1 MNMQKIRGVAKYPPD
16 RLLLGPGPSN
26 VHPRVYQALTSHV
39 VGHLDPYFFEVM
51 DETKDLLKQTFRT
64 QNEVTF
70 PISGT
75 GMAGMEAAIC
85 NLVEPGDE
93 LVVCVNGFFGA
104 RMSEIAQRN
113 GAKVVEIKENWGK
126 PVSVEAVKT
135 AMSECARPVAVALVH
150 AETSTGVL
158 QSLSEIAT
166 VAHEDGAVLIA
177 DTVTS
182 LGGVELDVDRMG
194 IDVAY
199 SGSQKCLN
207 CPPGLSPITASER
220 AIEKIRNRKTK
231 VRSWYFDLTEI
242 EKYWSNM
249 RAYHH
254 TGPISMI
261 YALREALS
269 IVQEDGLENRWIRHQ
284 RNCEAL
290 VGGLEAM
297 ELTTLVEK
305 SGDRLPS
312 LTAVRVPDGVADT
325 KLRMRLL
332 TEYNIEVGGGLGE
345 LKGLILRIGLM
356 GLNSSRRNV
365 ILLLDALES
374 ALRMEG
380 YSVKKGVGL
389 EAALALYEP

>member
-1 MNMQKIRGVAKYPPD
+1 MNMQKIRGGAKYPPD

-26 VHPRVYQALTSHV
+26 VHARVYQALTSHV

-135 AMSECARPVAVALVH
+135 AMSKCARPVAVALVH

-158 QSLSEIAT
+158 QSLSEIAR
-166 VAHEDGAVLIA
+166 VAHEHGAVLIA

-182 LGGVELDVDRMG
+182 LGGVELDIDRMG

-220 AIEKIRNRKTK
+220 AIETIKKRKTK

-242 EKYWSNM
+242 EKYWSNT

-269 IVQEDGLENRWIRHQ
+269 IVQEEGLENRWIRHQ

-290 VGGLEAM
+290 VGGLETM
-297 ELTTLVEK
+297 GLTMLVEK

-325 KLRMRLL
+325 RLRMRLL
-332 TEYNIEVGGGLGE
+332 NEYNIEVGGGLGE
-345 LKGLILRIGLM
+345 LKGQILRIGLM

>member
-1 MNMQKIRGVAKYPPD
+1 MQKIRGGAKYPPD

-39 VGHLDPYFFEVM
+39 VGHLDPYFFQVM

-104 RMSEIAQRN
+104 RMSEIAQRS

-135 AMSECARPVAVALVH
+135 AMSKCARPVVVALVH

-158 QSLSEIAT
+158 QSLSEIAR
-166 VAHEDGAVLIA
+166 VAHEHGAVLIA

-249 RAYHH
+249 RTYHH

-269 IVQEDGLENRWIRHQ
+269 IVQEEGLESRWIRHQ

-297 ELTTLVEK
+297 GLTTLVEK